1 MFKNQWIILL
11 LTGLFLLLIQYVFV
25 VVLATSELRKFAD
38 SYFKLIPPFVKQFIG
53 FTGIGLSDSQ
63 FIAFG
68 YYHPAVLLL
77 TTIVP
82 IMLAGR
88 YVSSELEGRSVE
100 LMILRLYPRYR
111 LLTTPIFF
119 TIIAIVFLFIMMSIG
134 TWAALYFWDL
144 QDAFTVKLSFEI
156 AGTGVLFFTTITL
169 FTFMITTFNQERSR
183 ATSWSTGFIL
193 FFFVLDALI
202 RLWPQIDFL
211 KPYSLFQYYNSMSI
225 ANGQFDFMLSILILT
240 GLSVLFSVITF
251 QRLYS
256 LSIAI

>member
-1 MFKNQWIILL
+1 M
-11 LTGLFLLLIQYVFV
+11 LLIQYIFV
-25 VVLATSELRKFAD
+25 VVLATSELREFAD

-53 FTGIGLSDSQ
+53 FTGVGLSDSQ

-111 LLTTPIFF
+111 LLITPIIF
-119 TIIAIVFLFIMMSIG
+119 TMIAILFLFIMMSIG
-134 TWAALYFWDL
+134 TWAALFFWEL
-144 QDAFTVKLSFEI
+144 TDAFSLELTFKISGMGI
-156 AGTGVLFFTTITL
+156 LFFTTITL
-169 FTFMITTFNQERSR
+169 FTFMITTFNHERSR
-183 ATSWSTGFIL
+183 ATSWSTGIIL

-202 RLWPQIDFL
+202 RLWPKIAFL
-211 KPYSLFQYYNSMSI
+211 KPYSFFHYYNSMSI
-225 ANGQFDFMLSILILT
+225 ANNQFDFGLSILILVI
-240 GLSVLFSVITF
+240 LSCVFAGIALWRF
-251 QRLYS
+251 QVRDL
-256 LSIAI
+256 